1 MDVTVRERGASQPD
15 VRAEQ
20 RGQAL
25 APYIEIRDVSKQFV
39 NKKGTVFTGVTEIE
53 LTIEKG
59 SFVSIVGPSGCGKS
73 TLLTMISGLS
83 GPTTGDVLIEGKS
96 IRDVQNN
103 MGFLFQKD
111 VLFPWK
117 TVLGNV
123 ESPLLFRGVDKS
135 EAKRRALEWIA
146 KVGLKG
152 FEHHY
157 PHQLSGGMRK
167 RVSMAQTFVYDPEV
181 ILMDEPFSA
190 LDVHTRNRM
199 ENELME
205 IWGGSGRTVVF
216 VTHDLEEAIALS
228 THVVVFTKSPGR
240 IKAVYEVDLPYPR
253 NVAEIKFEPKFPEIY
268 QMIWSDLREEV
279 AGHGHE

>member
-1 MDVTVRERGASQPD
+1 MTVRELRTAPVAQTEQKETAS
-15 VRAEQ
+15 
-20 RGQAL
+20 
-25 APYIEIRDVSKQFV
+25 APYIEIRDVSKKFV
-39 NKKGTVFTGVTEIE
+39 NKKGTVFTGVTEVNLSIA
-53 LTIEKG
+53 KG

-83 GPTTGDVLIEGKS
+83 SPTTGSVQIEGQTVS
-96 IRDVQNN
+96 DVQDN
-103 MGFLFQKD
+103 MGLLFQKD

-123 ESPLLFRGVDKS
+123 ELPLQFRGVEKR
-135 EAKRRALEWIA
+135 EARKRAFAWIER
-146 KVGLKG
+146 VGLNG

-205 IWGGSGRTVVF
+205 IWSGSGRTVVF

-240 IKAVYEVDLPYPR
+240 IKSVYEIDLPYPR

-268 QMIWSDLREEV
+268 QTIWNDLREEV
-279 AGHGHE
+279 ASSGL